1 MLDNH
6 GFDLWADGYDKS
18 VDIADDKDL
27 YPFAGY
33 KKLMNSIY
41 NAVMVKC
48 PAKILDIGI
57 GTGTLAL
64 KLYEMGNVITG
75 IDFSSEMLNQSRAK
89 MPNAT
94 LIQHDFSKGI
104 PSELSEEKFDF
115 IISTYALHHLTDNEK
130 IRFIRTLLAHLDNA
144 GTIII
149 GDVAFQDRESLN
161 ECRMACVDGEW
172 DEDEFYFVY
181 SELQDELLSHCTMT
195 YNQVSHCAGI
205 LKISPRRS
213 EQAIPVNTAKDA
225 VDINTIFVVVSK
237 INDIIDMT

>member
-18 VDIADDKDL
+18 VDTADEKDL

-41 NAVMVKC
+41 NAIMVKC

-57 GTGTLAL
+57 GTGTLAHR
-64 KLYEMGNVITG
+64 LYESGNIITG
-75 IDFSSEMLNQSRAK
+75 VDFSNEMLNQSRAK

-94 LIQHDFSKGI
+94 LIQHDFSKGL
-104 PSELSEEKFDF
+104 PNELSSEKFDF
-115 IISTYALHHLTDNEK
+115 IISTYAFHHLADSEK
-130 IRFIRTLLAHLDNA
+130 NGFIRTLLTHLDSE

-149 GDVAFQDRESLN
+149 GDVGFQNKESFDK
-161 ECRMACVDGEW
+161 CRIDCGDEW

-181 SELQDELLSHCTMT
+181 SELQDELSSHCAIA
-195 YNQVSHCAGI
+195 YHQVSHCAGI
-205 LKISPRRS
+205 LEISHSRI
-213 EQAIPVNTAKDA
+213 E
-225 VDINTIFVVVSK
+225 
-237 INDIIDMT
+237 

>member
-6 GFDLWADGYDKS
+6 GFDMWADGYDKS

-41 NAVMVKC
+41 NAVMVKN
-48 PAKILDIGI
+48 PANVLDIGI

-64 KLYEMGNVITG
+64 KLYESGNTITG
-75 IDFSSEMLNQSRAK
+75 IDFSSEMLGKSRAK

-94 LIQHDFSKGI
+94 LIQHDFSMGM
-104 PSELSEEKFDF
+104 PSELSGEKFDF
-115 IISTYALHHLTDNEK
+115 IISTYALHHLTDSK
-130 IRFIRTLLAHLDNA
+130 KVQFIRTLLTYLDSA

-149 GDVAFQDRESLN
+149 RDVGFKDRENLN
-161 ECRMACVDGEW
+161 KCKETCGDDGW

-181 SELQDELLSHCTMT
+181 SELQSELQRYCAFDYH
-195 YNQVSHCAGI
+195 QVSHCASI
-205 LKISPRRS
+205 LEIKPYQGRAMS
-213 EQAIPVNTAKDA
+213 D
-225 VDINTIFVVVSK
+225 D
-237 INDIIDMT
+237 

>member
-18 VDIADDKDL
+18 VNIADEQDL

-48 PAKILDIGI
+48 PAGILDVGI

-64 KLYEMGNVITG
+64 KLYEAGNEITG
-75 IDFSSEMLNQSRAK
+75 VDFSSKMLNQSRVK

-94 LIQHDFSKGI
+94 LIQHDFSKGLPI
-104 PSELSEEKFDF
+104 ELSDEKFDF
-115 IISTYALHHLTDNEK
+115 IISTYALHHLTDSEK
-130 IRFIRTLLAHLDNA
+130 IKFIRTLLTHLNSA

-149 GDVAFQDRESLN
+149 GDVGFQDRESLDK
-161 ECRMACVDGEW
+161 CRIACDDTW
-172 DEDEFYFVY
+172 DDDEFYFVY
-181 SELQDELLSHCTMT
+181 SELQGELLHHCTMT
-195 YNQVSHCAGI
+195 YHQVSHCAGI
-205 LKISPRRS
+205 LEISPPR
-213 EQAIPVNTAKDA
+213 TD
-225 VDINTIFVVVSK
+225 
-237 INDIIDMT
+237 